1 MGVSSGRSESPL
13 VTKQVNAIPHLGWYE
28 FVTVPAEDQAIRLSL
43 CNAESGLWHGRLGRV
58 IWRRRIDEANVWL
71 EKARSPVPAALLTR
85 SRLAAS
91 YAHGRETNLPPPNL
105 PKPED

>member
-1 MGVSSGRSESPL
+1 VQRRKRSLAWP
-13 VTKQVNAIPHLGWYE
+13 AWARHL
-28 FVTVPAEDQAIRLSL
+28 AEA
-43 CNAESGLWHGRLGRV
+43 
-58 IWRRRIDEANVWL
+58 RIDEANVWL